1 MHCGMLGA
9 AWQALLICK
18 SNHLFLTLSLSLSPA
33 LRSKVLE
40 DPASEPAPAPLLEEA
55 APAPA
60 PELDLDGNFSMM
72 PAPMSSRANTFQS
85 IVEGAADLAQVDSSK
100 P

>member
-1 MHCGMLGA
+1 MLGA
-9 AWQALLICK
+9 SWQALVTCK
-18 SNHLFLTLSLSLSPA
+18 SNKLFLTLSLSLPPA
-33 LRSKVLE
+33 LCSKVLE
-40 DPASEPAPAPLLEEA
+40 DTTSEPAPAPLLEEA

-85 IVEGAADLAQVDSSK
+85 IVEGAADLAQVGSYN